1 MGDTRPGSMS
11 VLDEG
16 CKAAEGHP
24 GEDYDADVDVNV
36 NVEHWHNSVQD

>member
-1 MGDTRPGSMS
+1 MGDARPGSMS

-24 GEDYDADVDVNV
+24 GEDHDADVDVNV
-36 NVEHWHNSVQD
+36 EHWPNSVQD